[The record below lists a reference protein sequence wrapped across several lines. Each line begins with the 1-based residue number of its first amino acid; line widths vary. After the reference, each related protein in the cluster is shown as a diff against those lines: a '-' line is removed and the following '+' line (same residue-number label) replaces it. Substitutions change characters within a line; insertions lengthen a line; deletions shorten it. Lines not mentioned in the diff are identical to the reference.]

1 MYPEHMWFGGGWM
14 MFPWLFFLILL
25 VLVILFLGR
34 RGRFFN
40 SSRNDSETPLEI
52 LKKRYAKG
60 EISRDEFEQMKKDI
74 S

>member
-14 MFPWLFFLILL
+14 MFLWLFFLILS

-34 RGRFFN
+34 GGRFFN
-40 SSRNDSETPLEI
+40 SSREKSESPLEI

-60 EISRDEFEQMKKDI
+60 EISRDEFEQMRKDI